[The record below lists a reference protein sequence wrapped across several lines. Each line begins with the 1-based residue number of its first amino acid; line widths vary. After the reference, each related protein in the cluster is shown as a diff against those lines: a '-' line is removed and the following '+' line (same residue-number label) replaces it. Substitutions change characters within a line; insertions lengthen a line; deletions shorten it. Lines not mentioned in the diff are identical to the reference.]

1 LPPAPASART
11 TAASHDVRGGAQN
24 REFRLAPLRIGG
36 KEPALTR
43 RRPPEEASA
52 RRKVEGASDDD
63 MAVGSGADQ
72 GDGAKT

>member
-1 LPPAPASART
+1 
-11 TAASHDVRGGAQN
+11 VRGGAQN
-24 REFRLAPLRIGG
+24 REFRLAPLRISG